1 MLTRISIQ
9 TVIAALLLVTGVI
22 CCEAQ
27 QRADVQQPLTPEKRA
42 LIKELLETTDARKTA
57 VSIYKSIIEQEE
69 SQLPDLVWQAVSGIK
84 EVQALTPAQQQ
95 ELRKQVTKESARMSQ
110 RIKELF
116 SEKIDFAQVV
126 EDLSYVLYNKYF
138 TAAEI
143 TDLISFYRS
152 STGKKTIEVMPSL
165 FAESM
170 SQTLLVINPKLADI
184 VTELTNEE
192 MNRIRK
198 DLEARQPKPISKPPP
213 PHRTRKP

>member
-22 CCEAQ
+22 CSDAEQ
-27 QRADVQQPLTPEKRA
+27 HGDVQQALTPEKRA

-57 VSIYKSIIEQEE
+57 MSIYKSIIEQEE

-116 SEKIDFAQVV
+116 SERIDFAQVV

-143 TDLISFYRS
+143 RDLISFYRS

-170 SQTLLVINPKLADI
+170 SQTLVVIKPKLADI

-213 PHRTRKP
+213 LHRTRKP